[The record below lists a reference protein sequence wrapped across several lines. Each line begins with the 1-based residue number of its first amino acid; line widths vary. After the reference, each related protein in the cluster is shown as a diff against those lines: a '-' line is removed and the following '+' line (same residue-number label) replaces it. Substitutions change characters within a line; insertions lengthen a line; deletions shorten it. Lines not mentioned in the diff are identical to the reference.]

1 MRKFSAALLLAVTF
15 ATPAFAQD
23 AAGNFT
29 GGHVEIVGGVDSPR
43 ADGDTETG
51 FMYGI
56 GAGYDFQAGNAV
68 FGVEGEAALSTTSEC
83 DTTASLCVE
92 SGRDLYIGGRGGFL
106 VAPSVLAYVKAGYTN
121 ARATLEDA
129 ITGDDLDHRNLDGI
143 RGGIGLEYNG
153 GSPFTVR
160 LEYRYSN
167 YEDDVSRHQGVLGVG
182 FRF

>member
-1 MRKFSAALLLAVTF
+1 MRKFGAALLLAATF

-29 GGHVEIVGGVDSPR
+29 GVNVMAVGGVDNLS
-43 ADGDTETG
+43 ADGESETG
-51 FMYGI
+51 AMYGI
-56 GAGYDFQAGNAV
+56 AAGYDFQAGNAV
-68 FGVEGEAALSTTSEC
+68 FGIEGEAALSTTREC
-83 DTTASLCVE
+83 DETVALCAD

-106 VAPSVLAYVKAGYTN
+106 VASNVLAYVKAGYTN
-121 ARATLEDA
+121 ARATLEDSV
-129 ITGDDLDHRNLDGI
+129 TGDNLDHRNLDGV
-143 RGGIGLEYNG
+143 RGGVGLEYNG

-167 YEDDVSRHQGVLGVG
+167 YEDDLSRHQGVLGVG